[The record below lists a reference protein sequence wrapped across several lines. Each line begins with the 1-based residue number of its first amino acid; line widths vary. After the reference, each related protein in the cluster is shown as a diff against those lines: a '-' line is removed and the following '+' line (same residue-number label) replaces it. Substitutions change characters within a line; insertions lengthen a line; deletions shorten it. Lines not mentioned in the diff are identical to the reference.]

1 MLNIYSTAT
10 VTDASGREYR
20 LDPDLTEVM
29 STSRDYDRLLWA
41 WRSWRDATGPSIKPL
56 YTPLVEKMN
65 RAATDNGNHGNRVR

>member
-1 MLNIYSTAT
+1 MSHLTNEMLNIYSTAT

-41 WRSWRDATGPSIKPL
+41 WRSWRDATGPQHQ
-56 YTPLVEKMN
+56 
-65 RAATDNGNHGNRVR
+65 AAVHATSRKDEPSSH